1 MDNYNQRLVEVDEV
15 LKHLSQ
21 EYYDKIPTELISI
34 IKNNMDSNYTWDY
47 IETKPLSEQ
56 KLPKETIAI
65 LSYINMEYLLTSVQ
79 KEELENINKKN
90 ELKTQNILYE
100 QYNPDNIFKNKK
112 NKTKDIELQVNN
124 FLTNKEPNSLFNK
137 FKNILN
143 RMLKSIKGL

>member
-79 KEELENINKKN
+79 KEELENIHKKN

-112 NKTKDIELQVNN
+112 NTTTDIELQVNN